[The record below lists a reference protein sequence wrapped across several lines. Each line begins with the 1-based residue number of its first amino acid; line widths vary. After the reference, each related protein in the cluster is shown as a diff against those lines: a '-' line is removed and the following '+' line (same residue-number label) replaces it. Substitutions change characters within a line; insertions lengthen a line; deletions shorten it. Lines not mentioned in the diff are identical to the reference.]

1 MKRSLC
7 AVVALA
13 VGMWGQQVLSQ
24 TNQTGVHTV
33 SSKHAIR
40 IVPSKNGCCPCLKRW
55 PFPQIQ
61 NVSFQLVEGQ
71 PLVFQIEP
79 GGWKDAYISVKNVS
93 AETVTFSV
101 RMDTS
106 RKDPNHRV
114 NFCSGQAC
122 YPTFV
127 TEADQQGYVTLQ
139 PGQEDHTFKLQ
150 FDTQGYSGQSVIGV
164 TIFNIANLS
173 DYISFDVTFDANVLS
188 VDESHDRVFVS
199 PNPAGEHVQVHAA
212 VGAQVQIVDM
222 LGRTVRQTRLQ
233 SSPATLPVTELP
245 VGAYRVI
252 VQSATTVVS
261 IPLQVLR

>member
-1 MKRSLC
+1 MKRSLS
-7 AVVALA
+7 AVIAFAIGL
-13 VGMWGQQVLSQ
+13 WGQQVLSQ
-24 TNQTGVHTV
+24 TSQGGVRTV
-33 SSKHAIR
+33 SSKYTIR

-55 PFPQIQ
+55 PFPQVQ
-61 NVSFQLVEGQ
+61 TPSFQLVEGQ
-71 PLVFQIEP
+71 TLVFQLAP
-79 GGWKDAYISVKNVS
+79 GEWKDAYISVKNVS

-114 NFCSGQAC
+114 NFCSGEAC

-164 TIFNIANLS
+164 TIFNIANPS

-188 VDESHDRVFVS
+188 VIESLDRVFVS
-199 PNPAGEHVQVHAA
+199 PNPAGDQVQVHAA

-222 LGRTVRQTRLQ
+222 LGRTVQQAQLQ
-233 SSPATLPVTELP
+233 SNPATLSVAELP

-252 VQSATTVVS
+252 VQSATTAVS